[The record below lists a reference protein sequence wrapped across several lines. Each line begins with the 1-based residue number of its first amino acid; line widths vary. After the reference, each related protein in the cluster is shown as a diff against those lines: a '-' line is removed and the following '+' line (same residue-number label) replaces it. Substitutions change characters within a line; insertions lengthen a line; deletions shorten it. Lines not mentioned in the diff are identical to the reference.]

1 MMDST
6 EKVTAAQPIHSTEL
20 TVNES
25 TALMPAELT
34 STADIAN
41 GVSSSLRSPIILYGA
56 TPLENGYDKKK
67 KRRPNKKKTIL
78 KSLKHIFRSSK
89 SSSPSSDDCDWSI
102 MNSLGTV
109 SLDEDIYDDEVE
121 ENYGNY
127 EEYRCHSSS
136 EFLDGK
142 QSSSSPSP
150 QSTCK
155 ENYAVRCHNVN
166 NGKGII
172 GSMID
177 TSTMKQP
184 LNANSTKRSE
194 IEDPIS
200 LIEKAKKCYSHGMYR
215 DALSLQLRASD
226 LIKSRLE
233 CTSDSRMRLEE
244 ASVEYQISKTKYA
257 LLKES
262 SDNVTQEDK
271 RHAYNRLKNGRFKT
285 WNRTIDYY
293 REELF
298 HLDDCRETKIDVSN
312 LEMVGYKLHL
322 LHTIGDVYVQ
332 KLARYSHALEYYNQA
347 LELEMAVLSYMEA
360 REDLVDDNGVRELKK
375 RRTTLRSTRKK
386 IGTVYYFTGRLNL
399 ALRKTFAP
407 NTNSSK

>member
-1 MMDST
+1 MDDT
-6 EKVTAAQPIHSTEL
+6 KKLTTHNQSTEL
-20 TVNES
+20 AVNKS
-25 TALMPAELT
+25 TSLMPAELT
-34 STADIAN
+34 STAAIDN
-41 GVSSSLRSPIILYGA
+41 GLSSSLRSPIILYGA

-67 KRRPNKKKTIL
+67 TRRLNKKKTIL

-109 SLDEDIYDDEVE
+109 SLDEDIYDDEVD

-127 EEYRCHSSS
+127 EEYRCYSSS

-142 QSSSSPSP
+142 QSSSLSSSPSP

-155 ENYAVRCHNVN
+155 ENCAVRCHNVN

-172 GSMID
+172 GSLID

-215 DALSLQLRASD
+215 DALNLQLRASD
-226 LIKSRLE
+226 LIKSSLE
-233 CTSDSRMRLEE
+233 YTSDSRMRLEE

-257 LLKES
+257 LLKEA

-271 RHAYNRLKNGRFKT
+271 RHAYNRMKNGRFKT

-332 KLARYSHALEYYNQA
+332 KLARYSNALEYYNQA
-347 LELEMAVLSYMEA
+347 LELEMEVLSSLEA
-360 REDLVDDNGVRELKK
+360 REDLVDDNDVRELKK
-375 RRTTLRSTRKK
+375 RSTTLRSTRRK

-399 ALRKTFAP
+399 ALRRTFAP